1 MAQVVRLMGIEQRDY
16 EKDGQK
22 RTFTGLHV
30 NYLEN
35 SVESVLGS
43 KCENFSCPHSVD
55 PNRLEV
61 GKLYELDYE
70 IYDTKNG
77 KAARLVGMNPVDE

>member
-1 MAQVVRLMGIEQRDY
+1 MAQVVKLMGIEQRDY

-30 NYLEN
+30 CYLEN

-43 KCENFSCPHSVD
+43 KCENFSCPRNVD
-55 PNRLEV
+55 PDRLEV
-61 GKLYELDYE
+61 GKLYELDYD
-70 IYDTKNG
+70 IYDTRNG
-77 KAARLVGMNPVDE
+77 KAARLAGLTPVEG